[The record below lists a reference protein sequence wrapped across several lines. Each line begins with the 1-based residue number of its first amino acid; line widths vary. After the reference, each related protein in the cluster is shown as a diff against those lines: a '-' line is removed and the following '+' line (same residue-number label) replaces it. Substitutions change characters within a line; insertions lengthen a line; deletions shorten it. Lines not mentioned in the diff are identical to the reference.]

1 MGIYNY
7 ASKKKKKKKK
17 KYIYFTLDHISL
29 SALEKQAKAV

>member
-7 ASKKKKKKKK
+7 ASKKKKKK